1 MYEFDS
7 TTKLY
12 FGEGCLEE
20 ALKKERGLLGRRTL
34 IVTTGRSLKKLGYL
48 DKLTSILDTL
58 MSKGSVYIYDNI
70 SNNPDTVEI
79 EGAISLG
86 KKIRAESVI
95 GFGGGSA
102 IDAAKAT
109 AVGIVSDIPIEDYL
123 IKGIELPDGTLPVI
137 AIPTTAG
144 TGSELSRAAIISC
157 RMKGIKGGIRG
168 DNIIPALAAVDPVLT
183 WSVPPKVTKETGFD
197 AFCHAAESYL
207 SLKANLF
214 SEMLSEKAIKNISV
228 ALRKINNDPDDHD
241 AREKLCYA
249 SYIMGYNLKNVG
261 NCLPHRMQYP
271 IGAETDTSHGAGLMA
286 ISPAWI
292 SHEYEVNKE
301 KTGKVLEWLGFEDIN
316 NSEEAGKAMIQ
327 FEEEIGGRVTLTDL
341 NVLSGPKDL
350 ADRVTGNI
358 STDKLSEIPG
368 IIEII
373 YKESY

>member
-34 IVTTGRSLKKLGYL
+34 IVTTGRSLKRLGYL

-70 SNNPDTVEI
+70 SKNPDTVEI

-144 TGSELSRAAIISC
+144 TGSELSRAAIVSC
-157 RMKGIKGGIRG
+157 RKKGIKGGIRG
-168 DNIIPALAAVDPVLT
+168 DKIIPTLAAVDPVLT
-183 WSVPPKVTKETGFD
+183 WSVSPRVTKETGFD
-197 AFCHAAESYL
+197 AFCHATESYL
-207 SLKANLF
+207 SLKANMF
-214 SEMLSEKAIKNISV
+214 SEMLSETAIKYIST

-286 ISPAWI
+286 IFPAWI

-327 FEEEIGGRVTLTDL
+327 FEEEIGGRGTLTDL
-341 NVLSGPKDL
+341 NVLSSPKDL

-373 YKESY
+373 YKESF